1 MSKAPV
7 GSSGSGRWV
16 EVDRLSLRDLSAGT
30 WAAPGANA
38 LGGMVYE
45 ELFRRFGANATQ
57 LDLLDDRRTV

>member
-1 MSKAPV
+1 M
-7 GSSGSGRWV
+7 
-16 EVDRLSLRDLSAGT
+16 DRLSLRDLSAGT